1 MYSFA
6 TLFQTGITSDAY
18 QLASIEDLL
27 VASENASTAQYP
39 LNPKKVDAILKSV
52 VKTKQLLIAPL
63 MAGLDGVDHTVSGR
77 HRTAVA
83 ALICK
88 NYGVNAK
95 GVVVPWTDAA
105 VLERISPE
113 MYIDY
118 CEVTSRAV
126 LAALI
131 LAENGSRTMT
141 GPEKA
146 SVTDYGGYATPGDK
160 FKLRMSPILDNNLT
174 ICDESGKPI
183 KVTAI
188 TLGQISGKLLST
200 VKTLAY
206 ATDEQLETVASNLNE
221 YLNSDDVALP
231 AKFAQYFASFIVEF
245 LEAEIE
251 LTDEDDEPIVTLDKN
266 GDITSLTY
274 AEHLRS
280 IVVAPAKVAKAPSTK
295 KVDAERM
302 AKMEALLA
310 QNGIAF

>member
-18 QLASIEDLL
+18 QLADIVDLL

-39 LNPKKVDAILKSV
+39 LNPKKVDSILKSV
-52 VKTKQLLIAPL
+52 IKTKQLLIAPL

-83 ALICK
+83 DLICR

-95 GVVVPWTDAA
+95 GAVVPWTDAA
-105 VLERISPE
+105 VLERINPE

-131 LAENGSRTMT
+131 LAENGSRTMS

-174 ICDESGKPI
+174 LCDDAGKPI
-183 KVTAI
+183 IVTAI

-231 AKFAQYFASFIVEF
+231 TKFAQYFASFIVEF
-245 LEAEIE
+245 LTSEIE
-251 LTDEDDEPIVTLDKN
+251 LTDEDGEPIDTLDSN
-266 GDITSLTY
+266 GDVTSLTY

-280 IVVAPAKVAKAPSTK
+280 LVVAPAKVAKAPSTR
-295 KVDAERM
+295 KVDAEKM
-302 AKMEALLA
+302 AKMAALLL